1 MKSPQVPSTSFL
13 DPLLEQCMSAEYMFA
28 QRNVDQP
35 KLYVLSA
42 AGFV

>member
-1 MKSPQVPSTSFL
+1 MKSPQVPSTSFD

-28 QRNVDQP
+28 HLLVDEP